1 MAASGDG
8 GEAEAGSGSG
18 PGPQGSRRRTVEL
31 QGCCNFRDLGGYP
44 TTDGRR
50 TRWRRL
56 FRADGLTQLTEA
68 DLAVLEEL
76 GMRSVIDLR
85 TALEVEAR
93 GRYQPHAPH
102 VVYHHLPLTDTL
114 PGEEQTPAWG
124 DSGFVARRYSSML
137 DDGTAN
143 VAAVLSL
150 LAEPSNLPAVFHC
163 SVGKDRTGVLS
174 AVILGLL
181 GVPDEVIVE
190 DYALSA
196 DAMVR
201 VLERLQAEFPD
212 STDIVDRYAPVI
224 LSVEPASMT
233 GFLQGVHER
242 YGSFE
247 GLAAEL
253 DLEDAVALLRAELLE
268 PAS

>member
-1 MAASGDG
+1 MAHAGDG
-8 GEAEAGSGSG
+8 GQAGAAPGSG
-18 PGPQGSRRRTVEL
+18 PGPLGTQGRTVEL

-44 TTDGRR
+44 TADGRR

-56 FRADGLTQLTEA
+56 FRADGLTQLTDA
-68 DLAVLEEL
+68 DLGVLEEL

-102 VVYHHLPLTDTL
+102 IAYHHLPLTDTL
-114 PGEEQTPAWG
+114 PGAEQTPAWG

-137 DDGTAN
+137 DDGTAS
-143 VAAVLSL
+143 VAAALSL
-150 LAEPSNLPAVFHC
+150 LADPANLPAVFHC

-181 GVPDEVIVE
+181 GVPDDVIVE

-196 DAMVR
+196 GAMVR

-212 STDIVDRYAPVI
+212 STEVVERYAPVI

-233 GFLQGVHER
+233 GFLRGVHER

-247 GLAAEL
+247 GLAAAL

-268 PAS
+268 PAP